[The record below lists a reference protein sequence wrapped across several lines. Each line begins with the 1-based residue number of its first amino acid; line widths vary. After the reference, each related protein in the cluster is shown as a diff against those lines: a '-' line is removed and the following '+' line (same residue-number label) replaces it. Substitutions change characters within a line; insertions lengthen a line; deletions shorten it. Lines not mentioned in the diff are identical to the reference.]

1 MFFGN
6 APDALVGPIHER
18 VMQSL
23 HARDVWR
30 GGAEKC
36 WQDLGTLLDALD
48 ARAPEEGYWIGR
60 SLTVAD
66 LAIFAMVHSLR
77 APLTPPQAEEV
88 GRRKRLVRY
97 LDRIDKQTR
106 GPTKARP
113 ASAELS
119 AG

>member
-1 MFFGN
+1 
-6 APDALVGPIHER
+6 
-18 VMQSL
+18 MQSL

-30 GGAEKC
+30 GGADRC
-36 WQDLGTLLDALD
+36 WQALGELLDALD
-48 ARAPEEGYWIGR
+48 ARAPEENQYWVGR

-106 GPTKARP
+106 GAPRSRP
-113 ASAELS
+113 AIKQLS
-119 AG
+119 IG